1 MDKDKGCLEPNLPV
15 TYLECCSILEVS
27 VSGYLA
33 WVQRQK
39 TPTVYKS
46 RSPEALVL
54 GMTTGFLKKQTRD
67 YVPGIRPILS
77 HLQHNGV
84 KVGKERLRRI
94 LRSNGIIGRQ
104 RRRYKTTTNSEDT
117 KTPFENLLSRQFE
130 PGTLNKVWTSDIT
143 YIWTTEG
150 WAYVSTF
157 IDLGSRRV
165 LGACFAD
172 NMATPMVVAA
182 LESALKAARPPK
194 GLVVHSD
201 QGSQYNS
208 ASYRSTLEHHG
219 LLGSMSSK
227 GECWDNAP
235 TESFWSIMKREICAK
250 EGFRTRD
257 EAFAAVQKWL
267 TYYNE
272 ERPHSALGG
281 LSPAAYEAGLATTRA
296 QRRRLKLRSGLTLLK
311 DCSETR

>member
-1 MDKDKGCLEPNLPV
+1 
-15 TYLECCSILEVS
+15 
-27 VSGYLA
+27 
-33 WVQRQK
+33 
-39 TPTVYKS
+39 
-46 RSPEALVL
+46 
-54 GMTTGFLKKQTRD
+54 
-67 YVPGIRPILS
+67 
-77 HLQHNGV
+77 
-84 KVGKERLRRI
+84 
-94 LRSNGIIGRQ
+94 
-104 RRRYKTTTNSEDT
+104 
-117 KTPFENLLSRQFE
+117 
-130 PGTLNKVWTSDIT
+130 VWTSDIT

>member
-54 GMTTGFLKKQTRD
+54 GMTKGFLKKQTRD

-143 YIWTTEG
+143 
-150 WAYVSTF
+150 S
-157 IDLGSRRV
+157 
-165 LGACFAD
+165 
-172 NMATPMVVAA
+172 
-182 LESALKAARPPK
+182 
-194 GLVVHSD
+194 
-201 QGSQYNS
+201 
-208 ASYRSTLEHHG
+208 
-219 LLGSMSSK
+219 
-227 GECWDNAP
+227 
-235 TESFWSIMKREICAK
+235 
-250 EGFRTRD
+250 
-257 EAFAAVQKWL
+257 
-267 TYYNE
+267 
-272 ERPHSALGG
+272 
-281 LSPAAYEAGLATTRA
+281 
-296 QRRRLKLRSGLTLLK
+296 SGLPKAGRMSRPSLTLAAAEFWEPVSRTTWPRQWWWPPL
-311 DCSETR
+311 SRL